1 MPAIPP
7 TDIQEVLRHL
17 PHRHPF
23 VLVDFVEGGEAGE
36 WVRCVKHVS
45 VDEPFFA
52 TVGGEKP
59 SMPHSLIV
67 EALAQAGGILCFYS
81 GLLKPLGGS
90 TTYLAGIDETRFER
104 PAMAGETIVLECR
117 LKRALRGVIRLEG
130 LASVRGELVASAKL
144 TMVAR
149 DTVDDAAGDDPRSAS

>member
-17 PHRHPF
+17 PHRYPF

-36 WVRCVKHVS
+36 WVRAVKHVS
-45 VDEPFFA
+45 VDEPYFA
-52 TVGGEKP
+52 TIGTEKP
-59 SMPHSLIV
+59 TMPPTLIV
-67 EALAQAGGILCFYS
+67 EALAQAGGVLCFYS

-90 TTYLAGIDETRFER
+90 TTFLAVIDEARFER
-104 PAMAGETIVLECR
+104 PARAGETIVLECR

-130 LASVRGELVASAKL
+130 RATVDGELVADTRL
-144 TMVAR
+144 TMVVR
-149 DTVDDAAGDDPRSAS
+149 DTADDAAGGDPRSAT